1 MIIKRMAINNKIKRT
16 MLESKSQYLGSLILI
31 IISCMTFTMF
41 NLLTTNMSSLMT
53 SFQKD
58 YVQEDA
64 SFTADKKLDAGD
76 INTLQNKFDMKIE
89 EIGSFDYSVSK
100 SKTLRVFS
108 QNTKVDIPAVIEGSN
123 LKAGSILID
132 PAYAKANKL
141 KVGDSIKI
149 QDKAFNISGFLA
161 LPNNIYVLKS
171 ESDLINDPA
180 SFGIAVI
187 SNEDFSSFNIGKSY
201 YAVKFNSKRTSVDN
215 QIAQFKDYLKNKNV
229 IIVQW
234 TNINENPRVTYVTA
248 KMDSINQM
256 STSMPIAILLL
267 TCILTAVVMRRMLKK
282 EAVII
287 GTLYALG
294 YKKKEIRRHY
304 MSYPLSVALA
314 GGIIGTILGA
324 VTLRPMLNV
333 MIDYFNIPVSTVS
346 FSAQYIIISIM
357 LPIVFLGAFGYLVI
371 NKTLK
376 SAPVDLMRGGKENNK
391 VNFIEKNLKLD
402 RFKFAAKFKIR
413 EQLRSIPRSTFL
425 LFGVIFAA
433 MLLLLGFAAKSSID
447 YLMKD
452 TYETAYKY
460 EYQYIFN
467 SLKQGAPAKGEAF
480 SLSPFT
486 LKSGND
492 DKNSLSIYGVNP
504 DTSYIYLK
512 DNSGKKLNM
521 DKTIITKPLADK
533 LKVKPGDTMEV
544 VNKLDSRGYSIKI
557 DSIADTYVGEYVYMP
572 IDKFNAMLNYPS
584 DSYFGIWSKERIEIP
599 EKELLSSIT
608 IEDSKKAIDTLTQP
622 MQMYVGVIA
631 FISFFIGL
639 IIIYVVTSLIIE
651 ENKESISLM
660 KVLGYKKK
668 EINSLILNSSTFM
681 IILGY
686 ILGVPLLLVS
696 LSAMFSSVTKSMNF
710 AFPVTIEYSYLFIG
724 FVIIYFTFWVS
735 KALSRRKINRISMTE
750 ALKAE

>member
-1 MIIKRMAINNKIKRT
+1 MIIKKMAINNKIKRT
-16 MLESKSQYLGSLILI
+16 MLENKSQYLGSLILI

-41 NLLTTNMSSLMT
+41 NLLTSNMSSLMA

-64 SFTADKKLDAGD
+64 SFTTDKKLND
-76 INTLQNKFDMKIE
+76 IDTIETKFNMKIE
-89 EIGSFDYSVSK
+89 EMGSFDYQVSK
-100 SKTLRVFS
+100 NKTLRVFS
-108 QNTKVDIPAVIEGSN
+108 QDTKVDIPAVVEGSN
-123 LKAGSILID
+123 LKEGSILID

-141 KVGDSIKI
+141 KVGDNIRI
-149 QDKAFNISGFLA
+149 QDKTFNISGFMA

-171 ESDLINDPA
+171 DSDIINDPA

-187 SNEDFSSFNIGKSY
+187 SKGDFNSFNQGTSY
-201 YAVKFNSKRTSVDN
+201 YAVKFKGNKTSIDN
-215 QIAQFKDYLKNKNV
+215 QTAQFKEYLKNKNI

-234 TNINENPRVTYVTA
+234 TNIDENPKVTYVNA

-282 EAVII
+282 ESIII

-304 MSYPLSVALA
+304 LSYPLSVALA
-314 GGIIGTILGA
+314 GGITGTALGA
-324 VTLRPMLNV
+324 VTLKPMLNV
-333 MIDYFNIPVSTVS
+333 MIGYFNIPVSTVN
-346 FSAQYIIISIM
+346 FSAQCIIISIM
-357 LPIVFLGAFGYLVI
+357 LPIVFLGLFGYLVI
-371 NKTLK
+371 DKTLK

-402 RFKFAAKFKIR
+402 KFKFAAKFKIR
-413 EQLRSIPRSTFL
+413 EQLRSIPRSAFL
-425 LFGVIFAA
+425 LFGVIFAT
-433 MLLLLGFAAKSSID
+433 MLLLLGFVAKSSID
-447 YLMKD
+447 TLMKD
-452 TYETAYKY
+452 TYESTYKY
-460 EYQYIFN
+460 QYQYIFN
-467 SLKQGAPAKGEAF
+467 SLKQGTPVKGEAF

-486 LKSGND
+486 LKSGNS
-492 DKNSLSIYGVNP
+492 DKNNFSVYGVNP

-512 DNSGKKLNM
+512 DSSGKKLNM
-521 DKTIITKPLADK
+521 DKIIITKPLAEK
-533 LKVKPGDTMEV
+533 LKVKPGDTIEV
-544 VNKLDSRGYSIKI
+544 VNKLDSRDYRIRI
-557 DSIADTYVGEYVYMP
+557 DSIADTYVGEYIYMP
-572 IDKFNAMLNYPS
+572 IDKFNIMLNYPS
-584 DSYFGIWSKERIEIP
+584 GSYFGLWSKERIVVP
-599 EKELLSSIT
+599 ERELLSSLT
-608 IEDSKKAIDTLTQP
+608 IEDSRKALDTITMP

-668 EINSLILNSSTFM
+668 EINSLILNSSTFI

-735 KALSRRKINRISMTE
+735 KALSKRKINRISMTE
-750 ALKAE
+750 ALKAVE